1 VNKEFKDIL
10 KTYEKP
16 ATVKDLVDHIDHV
29 VQVMGSIMSESEQIL
44 TVEVV

>member
-10 KTYEKP
+10 KKYEKP

-29 VQVMGSIMSESEQIL
+29 VQVIGIDYVGIEQIL